1 MHVQPALYIIGLI
14 FLCNPLINIIDFLPD
29 LIGYLLLLIAIHPMA
44 YVDDKMA
51 RLRHLLRILL
61 LISVPKVDTG
71 MVLFCSEKPSFRSRV
86 KVPWYW
92 YIHFVLLWREPYFMW
107 RATDAFFDGLYR
119 LGVQEGVPTAVV
131 YRQKKR
137 SGKLIRIGARM
148 QRLTHWFVVLRDIDL
163 PLAPVHSFDQYHIS
177 GI

>member
-61 LISVPKVDTG
+61 LISVPKVILGWFSLLGETHFPLLG
-71 MVLFCSEKPSFRSRV
+71 ESTMVLVYTCLLYTSRCV
-86 KVPWYW
+86 
-92 YIHFVLLWREPYFMW
+92 
-107 RATDAFFDGLYR
+107 
-119 LGVQEGVPTAVV
+119 
-131 YRQKKR
+131 
-137 SGKLIRIGARM
+137 
-148 QRLTHWFVVLRDIDL
+148 
-163 PLAPVHSFDQYHIS
+163 
-177 GI
+177 